1 MLDTLITFLGPQIRK
16 LIYGAC
22 MSWITVIVEWAS
34 LHNIP
39 ITQAVIDS
47 WISILIA
54 LLGMAVTAL
63 WTWGYNKFTSQ
74 VRITVPTVVV
84 PEVAATV
91 AAAK

>member
-1 MLDTLITFLGPQIRK
+1 
-16 LIYGAC
+16 
-22 MSWITVIVEWAS
+22 
-34 LHNIP
+34 
-39 ITQAVIDS
+39 
-47 WISILIA
+47 
-54 LLGMAVTAL
+54 MAVTAL